1 MAMYRNPQNK
11 DLFDISQFGIPNDA
25 LGGNRTLPNN
35 VPNNGL
41 SPSYYNPFMSS
52 NGSNGT
58 GFMSIPSWTGNS
70 TPTANFNVDPS
81 AQYFTGGMDAS
92 SLGFGNFGS
101 LGNSSDYLSD
111 FQMNPTSNESLGMNF
126 SPDLSGMPNWGNDPT
141 VTGSYGDAPTF
152 DPIGNQQG
160 GSDLGWNM
168 GTLNTGFKGLATL
181 GNLWGAFQG
190 NKLARKQ
197 LSLATDAYNTNL
209 TNQIKSYNTSLEDRI
224 RSRYVYNDKAGQAEA
239 TRQIEANK
247 LVR

>member
-1 MAMYRNPQNK
+1 MKYPNTQT
-11 DLFDISQFGIPNDA
+11 DSIFDISQFGIPNNA
-25 LGGNRTLPNN
+25 LGGNQTL
-35 VPNNGL
+35 PNNGL
-41 SPSYYNPFMSS
+41 SPSYFNPFMSS

-58 GFMSIPSWTGNS
+58 GFMSIPSWTGNA

-111 FQMNPTSNESLGMNF
+111 FQMNPTANESLGMNF
-126 SPDLSGMPNWGNDPT
+126 SPDLGGMPNWGNDPT
-141 VTGSYGDAPTF
+141 VTGVSNTNPLKF
-152 DPIGNQQG
+152 DPYGSKSGG
-160 GSDLGWNM
+160 GSDLGWN
-168 GTLNTGFKGLATL
+168 NATL
-181 GNLWGAFQG
+181 QTGLQGLSMIGNLWGAFQG

-209 TNQIKSYNTSLEDRI
+209 TNQIKSYNTQLEDRI
-224 RSRYVYNDKAGQAEA
+224 RGRHSPTNAIGQAEA
-239 TRQIEANK
+239 DRQIEANK

>member
-11 DLFDISQFGIPNDA
+11 NLFDISQFGMPNDLTNLNLPA
-25 LGGNRTLPNN
+25 LGK
-35 VPNNGL
+35 
-41 SPSYYNPFMSS
+41 YN
-52 NGSNGT
+52 
-58 GFMSIPSWTGNS
+58 I
-70 TPTANFNVDPS
+70 DPS

-92 SLGFGNFGS
+92 SLNFGNFGS

-111 FQMNPTSNESLGMNF
+111 FQMNPTANESLGMNF

-160 GSDLGWNM
+160 GSDIGWNR
-168 GTLNTGFKGLATL
+168 GTLDTGFKGLATL

-209 TNQIKSYNTSLEDRI
+209 TNQIKSYNTALEDRI
-224 RSRYVYNDKAGQAEA
+224 RSRYVHDDKAGQAEA

>member
-11 DLFDISQFGIPNDA
+11 NLFDISQFGMPNDLTNLNLPA
-25 LGGNRTLPNN
+25 LGK
-35 VPNNGL
+35 
-41 SPSYYNPFMSS
+41 YN
-52 NGSNGT
+52 
-58 GFMSIPSWTGNS
+58 I
-70 TPTANFNVDPS
+70 DPS

-126 SPDLSGMPNWGNDPT
+126 SPDLGGMPNWGNDPT

-152 DPIGNQQG
+152 DPMGNQQG

-197 LSLATDAYNTNL
+197 FSAAQDAYNTNV

-224 RSRYVYNDKAGQAEA
+224 RSRYVHDDKAGQAEA

>member
-1 MAMYRNPQNK
+1 MGYPNTQNNSIF
-11 DLFDISQFGIPNDA
+11 DLRKFGIPNDA
-25 LGGNRTLPNN
+25 LGGNQTLSS
-35 VPNNGL
+35 NGL
-41 SPSYYNPFMSS
+41 SPSYFNPFMSS
-52 NGSNGT
+52 NGSSGT
-58 GFMSIPSWTGNS
+58 GFMNIPSWTGNA

-92 SLGFGNFGS
+92 SLGFGQFRGLPSIDSNTMP
-101 LGNSSDYLSD
+101 DYSMD
-111 FQMNPTSNESLGMNF
+111 PVSGQPLGMNF

-160 GSDLGWNM
+160 GSDIGWNM

>member
-1 MAMYRNPQNK
+1 MAMYQNPQNK
-11 DLFDISQFGIPNDA
+11 NLFDISQFGMPNDLTNLNLPA
-25 LGGNRTLPNN
+25 LGK
-35 VPNNGL
+35 
-41 SPSYYNPFMSS
+41 YN
-52 NGSNGT
+52 
-58 GFMSIPSWTGNS
+58 I
-70 TPTANFNVDPS
+70 DPS

-111 FQMNPTSNESLGMNF
+111 FQMNPTANESLGMNF
-126 SPDLSGMPNWGNDPT
+126 SPDLGGMPNWGNDPT
-141 VTGSYGDAPTF
+141 VTGSFGDAPTF
-152 DPIGNQQG
+152 DPVSNQQG

-209 TNQIKSYNTSLEDRI
+209 TNQIKSYNTQLEDRI
-224 RSRYVYNDKAGQAEA
+224 RGRHSPTNAIGQAEA
-239 TRQIEANK
+239 DRQIEANK

>member
-1 MAMYRNPQNK
+1 MKYPNTERDSIF
-11 DLFDISQFGIPNDA
+11 DLSKFGIPNNA
-25 LGGNRTLPNN
+25 LGGNQTL
-35 VPNNGL
+35 PNNGL
-41 SPSYYNPFMSS
+41 SPSYFNPFMSS

-58 GFMSIPSWTGNS
+58 GFMSIPSWTGNA

-92 SLGFGNFGS
+92 NLSFGQFRGLPTIDSNMMPDYS
-101 LGNSSDYLSD
+101 MDPVSS
-111 FQMNPTSNESLGMNF
+111 QPLGMNF
-126 SPDLSGMPNWGNDPT
+126 SPDLGGMPNWGNDPT

-152 DPIGNQQG
+152 DPISNQQG
-160 GSDLGWNM
+160 GSDLAWNT

-181 GNLWGAFQG
+181 GSLWGAFQG

-197 LSLATDAYNTNL
+197 FSAAQDAYNTNV

-224 RSRYVYNDKAGQAEA
+224 RSRYAYNDKAGQAEA

>member
-1 MAMYRNPQNK
+1 MKYPNTQT
-11 DLFDISQFGIPNDA
+11 DSIFDISQFGIPNNA
-25 LGGNRTLPNN
+25 LGGNQTLPNT
-35 VPNNGL
+35 GL
-41 SPSYYNPFMSS
+41 SPSYFNPFMSS

-58 GFMSIPSWTGNS
+58 GFMSIPSWTGNA

-92 SLGFGNFGS
+92 NLSFGQFRGLPTIDSNIMP
-101 LGNSSDYLSD
+101 DYS
-111 FQMNPTSNESLGMNF
+111 MNPVSNESLGMNF
-126 SPDLSGMPNWGNDPT
+126 SPDLGGMPNWGNDPT

-160 GSDLGWNM
+160 GSDFGWNT

-209 TNQIKSYNTSLEDRI
+209 TNSIKSYNTQLEDRI

-239 TRQIEANK
+239 DRQIEANK

>member
-1 MAMYRNPQNK
+1 MGYPITDK
-11 DLFDISQFGIPNDA
+11 KSILDISQFGMPNDLLNLKLPA
-25 LGGNRTLPNN
+25 LAN
-35 VPNNGL
+35 
-41 SPSYYNPFMSS
+41 YN
-52 NGSNGT
+52 
-58 GFMSIPSWTGNS
+58 I
-70 TPTANFNVDPS
+70 DPS

-92 SLGFGNFGS
+92 NLSFGQFRGLPTIDSNIMP
-101 LGNSSDYLSD
+101 DYS
-111 FQMNPTSNESLGMNF
+111 MNPASSQPLGMNF

-152 DPIGNQQG
+152 DPVSNQQG
-160 GSDLGWNM
+160 GSDIGWNR
-168 GTLNTGFKGLATL
+168 GTLQTGLQGLSTI

-197 LSLATDAYNTNL
+197 LALATDAYNTNL

>member
-1 MAMYRNPQNK
+1 MGYPNTQNNSIF
-11 DLFDISQFGIPNDA
+11 DLSKFGLPNDA
-25 LGGNRTLPNN
+25 LGGNQTLS
-35 VPNNGL
+35 NNGL
-41 SPSYYNPFMSS
+41 SPSYFNPFMSS
-52 NGSNGT
+52 NGSSGT
-58 GFMSIPSWTGNS
+58 GFMNIPSWTGNS

-126 SPDLSGMPNWGNDPT
+126 SPDLGGMPNWGNDPT
-141 VTGSYGDAPTF
+141 VTGSFGDAPTF
-152 DPIGNQQG
+152 DPMRNQQG

-197 LSLATDAYNTNL
+197 FSLASDAYNTNL
-209 TNQIKSYNTSLEDRI
+209 TNQIKTYNTTLEERI
-224 RSRYVYNDKAGQAEA
+224 KGRHPTNDVAAQAKADAYIA
-239 TRQIEANK
+239 ANK
-247 LVR
+247 LTR